1 MTRPVTEPQAAAAAM
16 QGRGDTA
23 VDVGVRVRALA
34 WPAIEASLDAS
45 GYATTGR
52 LLRAEECAALVAS
65 YEQPTGFRSRVAM
78 ERHGYGRGEYRYFDY
93 PLPSIVAELRDA
105 LYTALAPVANRW
117 MQALGRATRYPAT
130 HRAYIEQ
137 CRGRGQT
144 KPTPLLLRYG
154 AGDYNCLHQDLY
166 GEEIFPL
173 QATFLL
179 ADPERDFRGGEL
191 CLTTSRPRRQSRVD
205 VLSLRLGEGAIFA
218 VRDRPEAGPRGW
230 RKVAMR
236 HGVSVLHS
244 GSRTTLGI
252 ILHDAQ

>member
-1 MTRPVTEPQAAAAAM
+1 MAESRAPAMLRTRDASAT
-16 QGRGDTA
+16 D
-23 VDVGVRVRALA
+23 VDARVRALE
-34 WPAIEASLDAS
+34 WPAIEASLDAR
-45 GYATTGR
+45 GYATTGP
-52 LLRAEECAALVAS
+52 LLGAEECAALVAS
-65 YEQPTGFRSRVAM
+65 YAQPAGFRSRVVM

-93 PLPSIVAELRDA
+93 PLPPVVAGLRDA

-117 MQALGRATRYPAT
+117 MQSLGRGTRYPAT
-130 HRAYIEQ
+130 HHAYLEQ
-137 CRGRGQT
+137 CHARGQT

-205 VLSLRLGEGAIFA
+205 VVPLRFGEGAIFA

-236 HGVSVLHS
+236 HGVSLVHA

-252 ILHDAQ
+252 IFHDAQ